1 MTTSSDARDSLDL
14 TALLSALFVAFTIE
28 FDNTFEN
35 RMPHRTTNHGKTL
48 GPGPKPWL
56 VSMAMWVLVMR
67 LVPEEGIPTRDLIRR
82 SQLDAKNMRGL
93 VQRLGKWWGYLEVSP
108 DPAHVVRP
116 TEAGRM
122 AQGVWSPL
130 TDEIEGRW
138 NDRFGQSTVDD
149 LREALTTLVARLDVE
164 LPDYLGHSAGL
175 TSQQVA
181 GGDGR
186 LSLSALLSKVL
197 QALAMDF
204 DGHSDLALDV
214 YTGGVGS
221 RLPICA
227 NVLRL
232 LGGEA
237 DGDGVAVSELPAR
250 SGVGQMSV
258 DNWIG
263 ILDKRGYVAVATETV
278 GRRRRLARL
287 TDKGTQARDAYLAWT
302 ESLDG
307 RWPTASAKA
316 DLRRVRRAA
325 EAIAGKVG
333 PGSPLWEGIEPYPDG
348 WRSEIPPRQV
358 LPHFPVVSHR
368 GGFPDGT

>member
-28 FDNTFEN
+28 FDNTFEH
-35 RMPHRTTNHGKTL
+35 RMPHRTTNHGKTP

-82 SQLDAKNMRGL
+82 SQLDAKNMRGF

-116 TEAGRM
+116 TEAGRK
-122 AQGVWSPL
+122 AQRIWEPL
-130 TDEIEGRW
+130 TYEIEGRW
-138 NDRFGQSTVDD
+138 NDRFGQNTVDE

-204 DGHSDLALDV
+204 DGHSDLTLDV
-214 YTGGVGS
+214 YTAGVGS

-232 LGGEA
+232 LGGE
-237 DGDGVAVSELPAR
+237 GDGVAVSELPAR
-250 SGVGQMSV
+250 SGVGQMSI

-263 ILDKRGYVAVATETV
+263 ILDKRDYVAVATERV
-278 GRRRRLARL
+278 GGRRRVARL
-287 TDKGTQARDAYLAWT
+287 TDKGAQARNAYLAWT
-302 ESLDG
+302 GSLDG
-307 RWPTASAKA
+307 RWPTTAAKA
-316 DLRRVRRAA
+316 DLGRVRRAA
-325 EAIAGKVG
+325 EAVVGKGG
-333 PGSPLWEGIEPYPDG
+333 PGSLLWEGIEPYADG
-348 WRSEIPPRQV
+348 WRSEVPPRQV
-358 LPHFPVVSHR
+358 LPYFPVVSHR